1 MSAISMLSSFSNV
14 DLGSRISVAVAR
26 KTLDE
31 AESQGEAMVEM
42 IRAAGE
48 AGPASPRGALQQS
61 PIGRGPIS
69 SKPSARETGRRLD
82 LTA

>member
-1 MSAISMLSSFSNV
+1 MSAISMLSSFSSV

-42 IRAAGE
+42 IRSAGE
-48 AGPASPRGALQQS
+48 VGRSSRAAIRPSPDA
-61 PIGRGPIS
+61 RGPIS

>member
-1 MSAISMLSSFSNV
+1 MSALSLLTSFSSV

-26 KTLDE
+26 KTLDQ

-42 IRAAGE
+42 IRSAGE
-48 AGPASPRGALQQS
+48 VGRSSPRSAVKQGL
-61 PIGRGPIS
+61 PGRGPIS
-69 SKPSARETGRRLD
+69 PRPSARETGHRLD